1 MERILNFFSIILL
14 VAALAIGSKTEIM
27 KNVSADNPNEAIEN
41 QPMIDKDA
49 VTAYRNGEITKTAA
63 LLQIDARLSELEEIG
78 AIKGWV
84 FYPDTDS
91 YGVILNNNAVY
102 SYNMN

>member
-14 VAALAIGSKTEIM
+14 VAALAIGAKTEIM
-27 KNVSADNPNEAIEN
+27 KDVSADNPNEAIEN
-41 QPMIDKDA
+41 QPMINKDA

-63 LLQIDARLSELEEIG
+63 LLKIDERLSELEKVG
-78 AIKGWV
+78 AIKGWEY
-84 FYPDTDS
+84 FPGIDS
-91 YGVILNNNAVY
+91 YRVILNNNAVY